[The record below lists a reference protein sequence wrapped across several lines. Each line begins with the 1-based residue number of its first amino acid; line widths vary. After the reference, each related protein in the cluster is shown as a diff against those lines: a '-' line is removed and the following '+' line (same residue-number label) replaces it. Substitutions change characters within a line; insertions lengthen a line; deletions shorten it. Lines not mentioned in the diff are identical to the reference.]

1 MSILEK
7 ASIITTP
14 TAYEDGKLL
23 SIKPEQALG
32 EELVT
37 NGDLETSGSITTT
50 SYSLGYVIGNSNDLG
65 VSIVNN
71 ALVLDRPSGTN
82 TDYESE
88 SCAYNTLERLQN
100 C

>member
-37 NGDLETSGSITTT
+37 NGDFSDGTTVW
-50 SYSLGYVIGNSNDLG
+50 S
-65 VSIVNN
+65 
-71 ALVLDRPSGTN
+71 
-82 TDYESE
+82 
-88 SCAYNTLERLQN
+88 
-100 C
+100 